1 MNKYRLLT
9 IVGARP
15 QIIKS
20 AAISRA
26 IKLLFNDRIEEHV
39 LHTGQHYDK
48 NMSGSFFDELDIRQP
63 DINLHCGSGNHGEQ
77 TAKMISGIEQI
88 LQNER
93 FDGVILYGDTNST
106 LAGAVAAAKL
116 QIPIFHVEAGLRS
129 YDMTMPE
136 EQNRIVCDH
145 LSAVLFA
152 PTQTAVGNLTR
163 EGLTDSRALFN
174 NGKKRRVVLSGDV
187 MYDNSVYF
195 ASRAGQKS
203 PILQKLN
210 LQPKNFV
217 LATIHRD
224 NNTDNARRLESI
236 IKAMLTIANDYNMQ
250 VVFPIHPRTRKVL
263 TTALSDHIYKELISS
278 DKIKVIEPVSFFDTI
293 VLEKNARVVMTDS
306 GGVQKEAFFYC
317 TPSIILRSQTEW
329 VEIID
334 AQAGILADADCAR
347 IVKAYNDL
355 ADRHVEFPPLFGDG
369 HAAEKILTEITNYL
383 S

>member
-63 DINLHCGSGNHGEQ
+63 DINLHCGSGLHGEQ

-203 PILQKLN
+203 QILQKLN

-224 NNTDNARRLESI
+224 NNTGNARRLESI

-263 TTALSDHIYKELISS
+263 TTALSGHIYKELISS

-347 IVKAYNDL
+347 IVKTYNDL